1 MRIRVTFF
9 YAVNYCFVGPVRS
22 CAFHPTQPLFASAGD
37 DGIVKVFNH
46 RQRKLLFS
54 LPGHLDYIRSL
65 AFHHE
70 APWIVSSS
78 DDQTVRIWN
87 WQSRQCVAVL
97 SGHNHYVMCAAFHP
111 TEDLLVSASLDQ
123 TVRVWDLSNIRAKNA
138 PSVTAAAASTSSRK
152 GSFGASPGPS
162 PQIDLFAGSGLETS
176 VKFILEGHD
185 RGVNWVQFHPTK
197 PLILS
202 GSDDRT
208 VKIWR
213 FNDVRA
219 WEVETLRGHTN
230 NVSAVLWHP
239 RADFVLSD
247 SEDRTLRIWDC
258 SGAAGSSTSGSLS
271 SRGKCALSIKKDSD
285 RFWCLAAHPE
295 MNIFAA
301 GHDNGLIVFKM
312 NRERP
317 AYHLTPD
324 AATNGDCLFYVRDK
338 LVRSFALDS
347 GTDSDEFVAPLDHS
361 LNLPAS
367 LSFSPTERAILIS
380 SADGTGTVIQL
391 REKATPQSFSGLF
404 ATFVGRNRFVTLVNG
419 GIVLQSVGAA
429 SHDSKPLPVPLET
442 VQRLLPG
449 PLGTFLA
456 CSPQNVYLM
465 DGTSGRVI
473 SSIEAAGVKY
483 VSWSPNFDHVALMAK
498 RAIYLSDKHFKSI
511 HVTHVDSTGVKSG
524 TWDVSN
530 PLGSIFYYT
539 NSFHLKY
546 LLPQGDSGIICTT
559 SNPLYLVRVKGDL
572 VHVLD
577 RSASVLVLGIDPT
590 ECHFKLALQ
599 KGNSAQIEHLIAN
612 SNLVGQAIIAYL
624 REKGHSA
631 IALQFVKD
639 PSSRFD
645 LALEC
650 DNLEIAWE
658 AAEALKSSS
667 IWNKLAEEALQMGK
681 TEIALKAFSLA
692 ENGPKLSFLSTILA
706 TEPSSASDNE
716 SKDFFNAVMNG
727 NAEEMAK
734 MFIDSGLPV
743 LGHLASSGRSAVTSD
758 SPQLGNFLMRRSQ
771 VPGPANFS
779 TADWPLLFDPSV
791 KVSLLKSQQITSA
804 SAPGVAC
811 DDGWGG
817 IEVEVED
824 PFTDDLSSNFDDL
837 DIPLDEDDLALLG
850 DSGAGALASELFD
863 LELPDALPEDIS
875 PSPAFSVSQFTQELK
890 LQNGLVSM
898 SPEMMEAVERI
909 VAAQTFLLP
918 GNFGVR
924 PLSVPNSYNSLNFG
938 EEDHLPQALQATT
951 QGRFSEALA
960 HFRKFLQ
967 LSAVSPIA
975 RDPKDLLLARDYITG
990 LIVELHRKD
999 LGDAGDQATLLDLAI
1014 LFTRC
1019 PLKAEHHLLSLRT
1032 ALAAAY
1038 KFAAYKTAAHLAR
1051 RILALPSGSAPD
1063 AVILQAR
1070 KVLAVAD
1077 KANYSEAAENIKYGA
1092 FSDDQPWV
1100 VDPVDF
1106 MRLIPENGD
1115 AKFEC
1120 QYCCT
1125 KYGREHECCAVC
1137 EIGAITPIEH

>member
-1 MRIRVTFF
+1 MLYYITL
-9 YAVNYCFVGPVRS
+9 YLYSPSKSHLSGPVRS
-22 CAFHPTQPLFASAGD
+22 CAFHPTQPLFVSAGD
-37 DGIVKVFNH
+37 DGILKVFNH

-54 LPGHLDYIRSL
+54 LSGHLDYVRSV

-70 APWIVSSS
+70 APWIVSAS

-111 TEDLLVSASLDQ
+111 SEDLLVSASLDQ

-138 PSVTAAAASTSSRK
+138 PSITGNSGRK
-152 GSFGASPGPS
+152 GSFGSGSPASPTSSS
-162 PQIDLFAGSGLETS
+162 PQIDLFAGSGLDTS

-219 WEVETLRGHTN
+219 WEIETLRGHMN

-239 RADFVLSD
+239 RAEFVLSD

-258 SGAAGSSTSGSLS
+258 SGASGSLS
-271 SRGKCALSIKKDSD
+271 SRGKCVMSLKKDND

-317 AYHLTPD
+317 PYALTPD
-324 AATNGDCLFYVRDK
+324 AATSGDCLFYVRDK

-347 GTDSDEFVAPLDHS
+347 GTDSDEFVAALDHS
-361 LNLPAS
+361 LKLPAT
-367 LSFSPTERAILIS
+367 LSFSPTERAILIA
-380 SADGTGTVIQL
+380 SADGTGTAIQL
-391 REKATPQSFSGLF
+391 RDKAAGSHVFTGTF
-404 ATFVGRNRFVTLVNG
+404 ATFVGRNRFVTLSNG
-419 GIVLQSVGAA
+419 VITLQSVGASNDA
-429 SHDSKPLPVPLET
+429 KALPIPDNLNVL
-442 VQRLLPG
+442 RLLPG

-456 CSPQNVYLM
+456 ASPSTVHLM

-473 SSIEAAGVKY
+473 SSIDAAGVKY

-498 RAIYLSDKHFKSI
+498 RTIYLSDKSFKSV
-511 HVTHVDSTGVKSG
+511 HVVHSDSTGVKSG

-530 PLGSIFYYT
+530 PLGAIFYYT
-539 NSFHLKY
+539 NAFHLKY
-546 LLPQGDSGIICTT
+546 LLPAGDSGIICTT
-559 SNPLYLVRVKGDL
+559 STPLYLVRVRGDL

-577 RSASVLVLGIDPT
+577 RSSSVLVLGIDPT
-590 ECHFKLALQ
+590 ECQFKLALQ
-599 KGNSAQIEHLIAN
+599 RGNSQQIEHLIAN

-658 AAEALKSSS
+658 AAESLKSPA
-667 IWNKLAEEALQMGK
+667 IWNKLAEEALQAGK
-681 TEIALKAFSLA
+681 TEIALKAYTLA
-692 ENGPKLSFLSTILA
+692 GNSTKISFLSTLLGIS
-706 TEPSSASDNE
+706 ESSASDP
-716 SKDFFNAVMNG
+716 FAVVMNG
-727 NAEEMAK
+727 SPAEITK
-734 MFIDSGLPV
+734 TFIDSGLPV
-743 LGHLASSGRSAVTSD
+743 LGHLASSGRTAVTAEA
-758 SPQLGNFLMRRSQ
+758 PQLGNFLMRRSQ
-771 VPGPANFS
+771 VTAPSNPS

-791 KVSLLKSQQITSA
+791 KIVSTIKACETNV
-804 SAPGVAC
+804 PVC

-817 IEVEVED
+817 DIELLDEPAAAE
-824 PFTDDLSSNFDDL
+824 LDDL

-850 DSGAGALASELFD
+850 DSGALASEFFD
-863 LELPDALPEDIS
+863 LDLPDTLPEDI
-875 PSPAFSVSQFTQELK
+875 ATQGFGVSITQFTEELK
-890 LQNGLVSM
+890 AQNGLVAM
-898 SPEMMEAVERI
+898 SQEMIEAVERI
-909 VAAQTFLLP
+909 VAAQTFYLP
-918 GNFGVR
+918 GNFGTR

-938 EEDHLPQALQATT
+938 EDELFPSALQATT
-951 QGRFSEALA
+951 QGRFPEALN

-975 RDPKDLLLARDYITG
+975 RDPKDLLLARDYIVG
-990 LIVELHRKD
+990 LIIELSRKE
-999 LGDAGDQATLLDLAI
+999 LGDTGDQATILDLAV

-1019 PLKAEHHLLSLRT
+1019 PLKPEHHLLSLRA

-1051 RILALPSGSAPD
+1051 RILSLPQGTAPD

-1070 KVLAVAD
+1070 KVLSVAE
-1077 KANYSEAAENIKYGA
+1077 KANYSESVEGIKYGA
-1092 FSDDQPWV
+1092 FADDQPWT

-1106 MRLIPENGD
+1106 MRLNPENGNEL
-1115 AKFEC
+1115 FEC
-1120 QYCCT
+1120 LYCRT
-1125 KYGREHECCAVC
+1125 KYGREHDCCAVC
-1137 EIGAITPIEH
+1137 QIGAISRT

>member
-1 MRIRVTFF
+1 M
-9 YAVNYCFVGPVRS
+9 RS

-37 DGIVKVFNH
+37 DGVVKVFNH

-54 LPGHLDYIRSL
+54 LTGHLDYVRSV

-70 APWIVSSS
+70 APWIVSAS

-87 WQSRQCVAVL
+87 WQSRQCVAIL
-97 SGHNHYVMCAAFHP
+97 SGHNHYVMCAAFHA

-123 TVRVWDLSNIRAKNA
+123 TVRVWDLTNIRAKNA
-138 PSVTAAAASTSSRK
+138 PSVNSISTRKQSSS
-152 GSFGASPGPS
+152 GSPNTPS

-219 WEVETLRGHTN
+219 WEVETLRGHMN

-239 RADFVLSD
+239 RADFILSD

-301 GHDNGLIVFKM
+301 GHDNGLVVFKM

-317 AYHLTPD
+317 AFNLSPE
-324 AATNGDCLFYVRDK
+324 AANNGDCLFYVRDK

-347 GTDSDEFVAPLDHS
+347 GTDSDEFVAPLDHT
-361 LNLPAS
+361 LKLPAN

-391 REKATPQSFSGLF
+391 RDKATPYAFEGLF
-404 ATFVGRNRFVTLVNG
+404 ATFVGRNRFVSLSNG
-419 GIVLQSVGAA
+419 EIVLQSIGGY
-429 SHDSKPLPVPLET
+429 SNDSKILPAPT
-442 VQRLLPG
+442 DNIQRLLPG
-449 PLGTFLA
+449 PLGTFLVV
-456 CSPQNVYLM
+456 SSLMVYLM
-465 DGTSGRVI
+465 DGSSGRVL
-473 SSIEAAGVKY
+473 SSIEASGVKY
-483 VSWSPNFDHVALMAK
+483 VSWSPNYDHVALMSK
-498 RAIYLSDKHFKSI
+498 RSIYLSDKHLKSV

-530 PLGSIFYYT
+530 VLGAIFYYT

-559 SNPLYLVRVKGDL
+559 STPLYLVRVKGDL

-599 KGNSAQIEHLIAN
+599 KGNSEQIKHLVAN

-624 REKGHSA
+624 REKGHAA

-650 DNLEIAWE
+650 DNLEIAWD
-658 AAEALKSSS
+658 AAESLKSPSV
-667 IWNKLAEEALQMGK
+667 WNNLAEEALQMGK
-681 TEIALKAFSLA
+681 TEIALKAFELA
-692 ENGPKLSFLSTILA
+692 GNSSKLSFLSTILA
-706 TEPSSASDNE
+706 TKSTDSKKTDNLL
-716 SKDFFNAVMNG
+716 DVIING
-727 NAEEMAK
+727 TAGEITK
-734 MFIDSGLPV
+734 MFIDSGLSV
-743 LGHLASSGRSAVTSD
+743 LGHISSSGRTAVTCE
-758 SPQLGNFLMRRSQ
+758 SPQLGNFLMRRSL
-771 VPGPANFS
+771 VTGPINPS
-779 TADWPLLFDPSV
+779 IQDWPILFDPTV
-791 KVSLLKSQQITSA
+791 KVTSLNATKSALPSVI
-804 SAPGVAC
+804 
-811 DDGWGG
+811 DDGWGE
-817 IEVEVED
+817 IEVE
-824 PFTDDLSSNFDDL
+824 DDYANVNVDNNVNGFGTELDDL

-850 DSGAGALASELFD
+850 DSGGLASEYFD
-863 LELPDALPEDIS
+863 LELPESLPEDIS
-875 PSPAFSVSQFTQELK
+875 NSSTFTVSQFTEELK
-890 LQNGLVSM
+890 LQNGLVAM
-898 SPEMMEAVERI
+898 SPEMINAVERI
-909 VAAQTFLLP
+909 VSAQTFLLP
-918 GNFGVR
+918 GNLGVR
-924 PLSVPNSYNSLNFG
+924 HLTVPNSYNSLNFG
-938 EEDHLPQALQATT
+938 EEEYLPQALQATT
-951 QGRFSEALA
+951 QGRFPEALEL
-960 HFRKFLQ
+960 FRKFLQ
-967 LSAVSPIA
+967 LSAVSPICL
-975 RDPKDLLLARDYITG
+975 DPKDILLARDYING
-990 LIVELHRKD
+990 LMVELRRKE
-999 LGDAGDQATLLDLAI
+999 LGESGDKCTLIDLAV

-1019 PLKAEHHLLSLRT
+1019 ALKPEHHLLSLRA
-1032 ALAAAY
+1032 ALASSY

-1051 RILALPSGSAPD
+1051 RILSLPSGSSLD

-1070 KVLAVAD
+1070 KVLAVAE
-1077 KANYSEAAENIKYGA
+1077 KANYSESIEGIKYGIFA
-1092 FSDDQPWV
+1092 DDVAWV

-1106 MRLIPENGD
+1106 MRLITENGD
-1115 AKFEC
+1115 VKFEC
-1120 QYCCT
+1120 QYCRT
-1125 KYGREHECCAVC
+1125 KYGREHDCCAVC
-1137 EIGAITPIEH
+1137 EIGAISPFNQ

>member
-1 MRIRVTFF
+1 M
-9 YAVNYCFVGPVRS
+9 
-22 CAFHPTQPLFASAGD
+22 
-37 DGIVKVFNH
+37 
-46 RQRKLLFS
+46 
-54 LPGHLDYIRSL
+54 DYIRSI

-70 APWIVSSS
+70 APWIVSAS

-123 TVRVWDLSNIRAKNA
+123 TVRVWDLTNIRAKNA
-138 PSVTAAAASTSSRK
+138 PSVTAATSNRKSSFPGSSST
-152 GSFGASPGPS
+152 S

-208 VKIWR
+208 VKIWK

-219 WEVETLRGHTN
+219 WEVETLRGHMN

-239 RADFVLSD
+239 RAEFILSD

-258 SGAAGSSTSGSLS
+258 SGASGSSTSGSFG
-271 SRGKCALSIKKDSD
+271 SRGKCTMSIKKDND

-295 MNIFAA
+295 LNIFAA
-301 GHDNGLIVFKM
+301 GHDNGLVVFKM

-317 AYHLTPD
+317 AYNLTPD
-324 AATNGDCLFYVRDK
+324 SANSGDCLFYVRDK
-338 LVRSFALDS
+338 LVRSFSLDS
-347 GTDSDEFVAPLDHS
+347 GTDSDEFVAPLDHN
-361 LNLPAS
+361 LKLPAN

-391 REKATPQSFSGLF
+391 RDKATPHPFTGHF
-404 ATFVGRNRFVTLVNG
+404 ATFVGRNRFVTLLNG
-419 GIVLQSVGAA
+419 DIVLQSVGATSNDA
-429 SHDSKPLPVPLET
+429 KILPAPVENI
-442 VQRLLPG
+442 QRLLPG

-456 CSPQNVYLM
+456 ASSSTVYLM

-473 SSIEAAGVKY
+473 ASIDAAGVKY
-483 VSWSPNFDHVALMAK
+483 VAWSPNFDHVALMAK
-498 RAIYLSDKHFKSI
+498 RAIYLSDKNFKSI
-511 HVTHVDSTGVKSG
+511 HVTHIDSTGVKSG

-599 KGNSAQIEHLIAN
+599 KGNSDQIEHLIAN

-658 AAEALKSSS
+658 AAESLKSPA
-667 IWNKLAEEALQMGK
+667 IWNKLAEEALNVGK

-692 ENGPKLSFLSTILA
+692 ENSSKLSFLSTLLA
-706 TEPSSASDNE
+706 TGSSPVNSD
-716 SKDFFNAVMNG
+716 DLFNTLMNG
-727 NAEEMAK
+727 TAGEITK
-734 MFIDSGLPV
+734 MFISTGLPV
-743 LGHLASSGRSAVTSD
+743 LGHLASSGRTAVTSA

-771 VPGPANFS
+771 ATGPANPS
-779 TADWPLLFDPSV
+779 ISDWPLLFDPSV
-791 KVSLLKSQQITSA
+791 KVSALKNTQKATFATAA
-804 SAPGVAC
+804 SC
-811 DDGWGG
+811 DDGWGEE
-817 IEVEVED
+817 IEVDDNED
-824 PFTDDLSSNFDDL
+824 IFDGGNSGNFDDL

-850 DSGAGALASELFD
+850 DSSALEREFFD
-863 LELPDALPEDIS
+863 LELPESLPEDIS
-875 PSPAFSVSQFTQELK
+875 SPNTSTAAQLTAEIK
-890 LQNGLVSM
+890 LQNGLVAM
-898 SPEMMEAVERI
+898 SPEMMEAVEKI
-909 VAAQTFLLP
+909 VASQIFFLP
-918 GNFGVR
+918 GNYGLR
-924 PLSVPNSYNSLNFG
+924 SLNIPNSYNSLNFG

-951 QGRFSEALA
+951 QGRFPDALN

-967 LSAVSPIA
+967 LSAVSPTA
-975 RDPKDLLLARDYITG
+975 RDPKDLLLARDYING
-990 LIVELHRKD
+990 LMIELRRKD
-999 LGDAGDQATLLDLAI
+999 LGESHDQAALLDLAV
-1014 LFTRC
+1014 LFTRS
-1019 PLKAEHHLLSLRT
+1019 PLKIEHHLLSLRA
-1032 ALAAAY
+1032 ALAFAY
-1038 KFAAYKTAAHLAR
+1038 KISAYKTAAHLAR
-1051 RILALPSGSAPD
+1051 RILALPSGSALD

-1070 KVLAVAD
+1070 KVLAVAE
-1077 KANYSEAAENIKYGA
+1077 KANYAEPIEGIKYGA

-1106 MRLIPENGD
+1106 MRLNTENGE

-1125 KYGREHECCAVC
+1125 KYGRSHECCAVC
-1137 EIGAITPIEH
+1137 EIGAITPVN